1 MVFLFEK
8 TGDKSLMFGLNKL
21 IPSESKFA
29 FMDYRKIF
37 ILISIFLMIVST
49 SLLTFR
55 GLNLGIDFTGGT
67 LIEISTNNSNIAE
80 LRSILSSKFDD
91 VSLQEFGNSKTI
103 IIRLQNISNTES
115 IETINKVKELIS
127 NEVNEFRR
135 SEFVGPTISSE
146 LLFKGLQAIS
156 FALLAI
162 LIYIWLRFEW
172 QFGFGAVVALAHD
185 VIFTLGVLSLFK
197 IDFSLSSIAAI
208 LTIAGY
214 SINDSVVIFDRIREN
229 LRKYKKLELPD
240 LFNISI
246 NNTLSRT
253 IMTSITTLLALSC
266 LFIFGGEVI
275 KPFAFAM
282 IIGVI
287 IGTYSSIFIA
297 VPTLLIFKFRPQE
310 EDNSLI

>member
-1 MVFLFEK
+1 
-8 TGDKSLMFGLNKL
+8 MFKLNNL
-21 IPSESKFA
+21 IPKNSNYPFL
-29 FMDYRKIF
+29 DYKNYF
-37 ILISIFLMIVST
+37 IILSIFLIILSI
-49 SLLTFR
+49 SLLSSR
-55 GLNLGIDFTGGT
+55 GLNLGIDFKGGT
-67 LIEISTNNSNIAE
+67 LIEVSTKNSNISE
-80 LRSILSSKFDD
+80 LRNILSTKFND
-91 VSLQEFGNSKTI
+91 VSLQEFGDSKTI
-103 IIRLQNISNTES
+103 IIRLQNDNNKES
-115 IETINKVKELIS
+115 IETINQVKNLINDKVA
-127 NEVNEFRR
+127 EFRR

-146 LLFKGLQAIS
+146 LLWKGLQAIS
-156 FALLAI
+156 FALIAI

-172 QFGFGAVVALAHD
+172 QFGFGAVVALTHD
-185 VIFTLGVLSLFK
+185 VLFTLGVLSLFK

-229 LRKYKKLELPD
+229 LRRYKKLDMPD

-253 IMTSITTLLALSC
+253 IMTSITTLIALFC
-266 LFIFGGEVI
+266 LYLLGGQVI

-297 VPTLLIFKFRPQE
+297 VPTLLLFKFRPQE
-310 EDNSLI
+310 DD

>member
-1 MVFLFEK
+1 
-8 TGDKSLMFGLNKL
+8 MFRLNKF
-21 IPSESKFA
+21 IPSNSNYP
-29 FMDYRKIF
+29 FMDYRKKFIISSL
-37 ILISIFLMIVST
+37 ILIIL
-49 SLLTFR
+49 SLILILFK
-55 GLNLGIDFTGGT
+55 GLNLGIDFKGGT
-67 LIEISTNNSNIAE
+67 LIEVNTKNSNISE
-80 LRSILSSKFDD
+80 LRSILSPEFND
-91 VSLQEFGNSKTI
+91 VSLQEFGNSETI
-103 IIRLQNISNTES
+103 IIRLQNESNIES
-115 IETINKVKELIS
+115 IETVNQVKILIS
-127 NEVNEFRR
+127 EKVSEFRR

-146 LLFKGLQAIS
+146 LLWKGLQAIA

-172 QFGFGAVVALAHD
+172 QFGFGAVVALTHD
-185 VIFTLGVLSLFK
+185 VIFTLGILSLLN

-253 IMTSITTLLALSC
+253 IITSLTTLIALIC
-266 LFIFGGEVI
+266 LYSFGGEVI
-275 KPFAFAM
+275 KPFAFTM

-310 EDNSLI
+310 EDNKLI